1 MFRQL
6 KPAILMLLLMT
17 LVTGLLYPFLTNGVA
32 QLAFPRVANGSLIE
46 QQGKIVGSTL
56 IGQQFT
62 EPKYFWGRLSAA
74 GTYPYN
80 ASASGGSNFG
90 PLNPALADA
99 SKARI
104 DALVKADQ
112 DAGLKQLKAVPIDF
126 VTASASGLDPHISV
140 AAAEYQMQR
149 VAKVRSLPETK
160 VRELIAANTEGKWL
174 GVFGDARV
182 NVLKLNL
189 SLDAMKQP
197 I

>member
-1 MFRQL
+1 MNMFKQL
-6 KPAILMLLLMT
+6 KPAILMLMLMT
-17 LVTGLLYPFLTNGVA
+17 VITGLLYPFLITGVA
-32 QLAFPRVANGSLIE
+32 QLAFPREANGSLIE
-46 QQGKIVGSTL
+46 QQGKIVGATL

-62 EPKYFWGRLSAA
+62 EPKYFWGRLSAS

-104 DALVKADQ
+104 DALIKADQ
-112 DAGLKQLKAVPIDF
+112 DAGLKQDKVAPIDL

-149 VAKVRSLPETK
+149 VAKVRGWPEAK

-174 GVFGDARV
+174 GIFGDARV

-189 SLDAMKQP
+189 SLDAIK
-197 I
+197 